1 MRVKGEET
9 KRNMDNNIDEIGATV
24 KLSAYTGQKNIFEN
38 RRYIAYLRRK
48 KDNSYVLVDRETFII
63 GKNIEAVNYHISD
76 NKMISR
82 VHAGIQWE
90 NENYVIYDMGS
101 VNGTYVN
108 NVKIID
114 KPIMLKN
121 GDIILLANE
130 YFQFL
135 ITEKK

>member
-1 MRVKGEET
+1 M
-9 KRNMDNNIDEIGATV
+9 
-24 KLSAYTGQKNIFEN
+24 
-38 RRYIAYLRRK
+38 RRK

>member
-1 MRVKGEET
+1 
-9 KRNMDNNIDEIGATV
+9 
-24 KLSAYTGQKNIFEN
+24 
-38 RRYIAYLRRK
+38 
-48 KDNSYVLVDRETFII
+48 
-63 GKNIEAVNYHISD
+63 
-76 NKMISR
+76 MISR